1 MRRFYKYLL
10 LLIIFIPSYV
20 FAGSITVNKYNV
32 SMYSGGSVNFNITAS
47 SAAGEVTI
55 TSSNTNIA
63 SVSETHFWM
72 DNESKTITIKGNS
85 VGTTTISVSIN
96 ASDYDEK
103 EIITTY
109 KIVVY
114 VNEKTTTTTT
124 TTKSASNNTTVRNT
138 ETTKKTNNTTKT
150 TTKVISVD
158 IPVEQPVEET
168 TTSTEVTTT
177 DEVKEEI
184 IPSLK
189 SLKIV
194 GYNLDFKEN
203 QTSYSITIPN
213 DLKELYIIT
222 EKDSNISVNEGI
234 INVEDK
240 DFIELKVL
248 NNETNKTCIYKINLI
263 KKEYKE
269 KKNTKTIIYLVLI
282 IVAFVEVVISII
294 IAFKK
299 TLKKK
304 TTSETIT
311 TTNNVSNEDK
321 LECKKD
327 YFE

>member
-1 MRRFYKYLL
+1 MRMLYKYILL
-10 LLIIFIPSYV
+10 LMLLIPSYV
-20 FAGSITVNKYNV
+20 FAGNITINKYNV
-32 SMYSGGSVNFNITAS
+32 SMYPGGSVNFNIAAS

-55 TSSNTNIA
+55 TSANTNIA
-63 SVSETHFWM
+63 TVSETHFWM
-72 DNESKTITIKGNS
+72 DNDSKSITIKGNS

-124 TTKSASNNTTVRNT
+124 TTTTTKSVSNNTTVRNT
-138 ETTKKTNNTTKT
+138 EATKRTNNTTKT

-158 IPVEQPVEET
+158 IPIEQSVEET
-168 TTSTEVTTT
+168 TTTTTTEV
-177 DEVKEEI
+177 VKEEI

-203 QTSYSITIPN
+203 QTNYSLTIPN

-240 DFIELKVL
+240 DFVELKVL
-248 NNETNKTCIYKINLI
+248 NNETNKTRVYKINLV

-269 KKNTKTIIYLVLI
+269 KKNCKSVIYLILI
-282 IVAFVEVVISII
+282 IVLFVSFVTCII
-294 IAFKK
+294 FILKK
-299 TLKKK
+299 MLKKK
-304 TTSETIT
+304 TTEIIN
-311 TTNNVSNEDK
+311 TTNNVSNVDE
-321 LECKKD
+321 LEYRND

>member
-1 MRRFYKYLL
+1 MRRFYRYLL

-20 FAGSITVNKYNV
+20 FAGNITVDKYNV

-47 SAAGEVTI
+47 SAASEVTI
-55 TSSNTNIA
+55 TSANTNIA
-63 SVSETHFWM
+63 TVSETHFWM
-72 DNESKTITIKGNS
+72 DNESKAITIKGNS

-124 TTKSASNNTTVRNT
+124 TTTTTKSASNNTTVRNT
-138 ETTKKTNNTTKT
+138 EATKKANNTTKT

-168 TTSTEVTTT
+168 TTTTT
-177 DEVKEEI
+177 TEEVKEEI

-194 GYNLDFKEN
+194 GYNLEFKEN

-248 NNETNKTCIYKINLI
+248 NNETNKTRIYKINLI

-269 KKNTKTIIYLVLI
+269 KKNTKSIIYLVLI
-282 IVAFVEVVISII
+282 IVAFVEIVISII
-294 IAFKK
+294 IALRKM
-299 TLKKK
+299 LKKK
-304 TTSETIT
+304 TTTETIT
-311 TTNNVSNEDK
+311 TINNVSNEDE
-321 LECKKD
+321 LEYRND

>member
-32 SMYSGGSVNFNITAS
+32 SMYPGGSVNFNITAS

-55 TSSNTNIA
+55 TSANTNIA
-63 SVSETHFWM
+63 TVSETHFWM
-72 DNESKTITIKGNS
+72 DNESKAITIKGNS

-124 TTKSASNNTTVRNT
+124 TTTTTKSASNNTTVRNT
-138 ETTKKTNNTTKT
+138 EATKKVNNTTKT

-168 TTSTEVTTT
+168 TTTTT
-177 DEVKEEI
+177 EEVKEEI

-203 QTSYSITIPN
+203 QTNYSLTIPN

-248 NNETNKTCIYKINLI
+248 NNETNKTRVYKINLV

-269 KKNTKTIIYLVLI
+269 KKNTKSVIYLILI
-282 IVAFVEVVISII
+282 IVVFVSFVTCII
-294 IAFKK
+294 FI
-299 TLKKK
+299 LKKMLK
-304 TTSETIT
+304 KETTKIINP
-311 TTNNVSNEDK
+311 TNNVSNVDE
-321 LECKKD
+321 LEYRND

>member
-1 MRRFYKYLL
+1 MRKFYKYLL

-32 SMYSGGSVNFNITAS
+32 SMYPGGSVNFNITAS

-55 TSSNTNIA
+55 TSANTNIA
-63 SVSETHFWM
+63 TVSETHFWM
-72 DNESKTITIKGNS
+72 DNESKAITIKGNS

-124 TTKSASNNTTVRNT
+124 TATTTKGASNNTTVRNT
-138 ETTKKTNNTTKT
+138 EATKKVNNTTKK

-158 IPVEQPVEET
+158 IPVEQPVGET
-168 TTSTEVTTT
+168 TTTTT
-177 DEVKEEI
+177 TEEVKEEI

-248 NNETNKTCIYKINLI
+248 NNETNKTRVYKINLV

-269 KKNTKTIIYLVLI
+269 KKNTKSVIYLILI
-282 IVAFVEVVISII
+282 IVVFVSFVTCII
-294 IAFKK
+294 FILKQM
-299 TLKKK
+299 LKKK
-304 TTSETIT
+304 TTTETIT
-311 TTNNVSNEDK
+311 ITNNVSNVDE
-321 LECKKD
+321 LEYRND

>member
-10 LLIIFIPSYV
+10 LLIMFIPSYV

-32 SMYSGGSVNFNITAS
+32 SMYPGGSVNFNITAS

-55 TSSNTNIA
+55 TSANSNIA
-63 SVSETHFWM
+63 TVSETHFWM
-72 DNESKTITIKGNS
+72 DNESKAITIKGNS

-124 TTKSASNNTTVRNT
+124 TTTTTKSASNNTIVRNT
-138 ETTKKTNNTTKT
+138 EATKKVNNTTKT

-168 TTSTEVTTT
+168 TTTTT
-177 DEVKEEI
+177 TEEVKEEI

-203 QTSYSITIPN
+203 QTNYSLTIPN

-248 NNETNKTCIYKINLI
+248 NNETNKTRIYKINLI

-269 KKNTKTIIYLVLI
+269 KKTTKSIIYLILI
-282 IVAFVEVVISII
+282 IIAFIEVVISII
-294 IAFKK
+294 IALRKM
-299 TLKKK
+299 LKKK
-304 TTSETIT
+304 TTTDKIT
-311 TTNNVSNEDK
+311 TTNNVSNEDE
-321 LECKKD
+321 LEYRND